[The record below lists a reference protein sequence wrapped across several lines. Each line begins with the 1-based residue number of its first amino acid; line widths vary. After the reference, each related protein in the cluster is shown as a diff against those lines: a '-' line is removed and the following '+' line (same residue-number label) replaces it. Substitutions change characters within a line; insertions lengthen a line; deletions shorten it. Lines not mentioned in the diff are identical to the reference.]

1 MSRNGQRQSNPVE
14 SPVAVWQA
22 SYASLAMILVV
33 FFVMLV
39 SYSQISGRSALQIRA
54 ALGGKVD
61 RTAGTDRPGTPEAP
75 TITGEQRAVEAK
87 LLAETGGVLRGAL
100 ENANLSRSAV
110 LERTRSGWRM
120 VLGMDVLF
128 TEGRE
133 TIREPV
139 QLLLREVGKA
149 AAKGNLAVRI
159 EAFGAASGTGDAS
172 ASWATPALRAAS
184 LIEFLEEDGARV
196 PVSIRGS
203 RAAKPAAG
211 SSADSPE
218 EMVVS
223 LVLPEAER

>member
-1 MSRNGQRQSNPVE
+1 ME

-61 RTAGTDRPGTPEAP
+61 RTAGTEGPGAPAAP
-75 TITGEQRAVEAK
+75 TITGEQRAAEAK

-120 VLGMDVLF
+120 VLGMDALF
-128 TEGRE
+128 TEGRG

-139 QLLLREVGKA
+139 QPLLREIGKA

-159 EAFGAASGTGDAS
+159 EAFGSASGTGDTS

-184 LIEFLEEDGARV
+184 LIEFLEEDGVRV

-203 RAAKPAAG
+203 RAARPASG
-211 SSADSPE
+211 SPADSRE

-223 LVLPEAER
+223 LVLPEVER